1 MLPCLYKKSPLF
13 CSLCSVQLLPR
24 PEMESVPPN
33 TGYICRSAHYI
44 PGKAAPACQKDTAFP
59 GVSIQNLQLFLPVS
73 FHTGCSLSRISVY
86 ATVVC
91 AIMSASDT
99 RYWYPVTSS
108 ESFFTSTLPLTRIS
122 PFFTSLPSPDKRI
135 PFSCN
140 DLLNDPVRFCHNTH
154 RRFRLSSCLQLLP
167 VQDSP

>member
-24 PEMESVPPN
+24 PEMESVSPN

-59 GVSIQNLQLFLPVS
+59 VF
-73 FHTGCSLSRISVY
+73 LSRTSSSSY
-86 ATVVC
+86 
-91 AIMSASDT
+91 
-99 RYWYPVTSS
+99 RYLSIPDAACQEYLCTQPLSPVTSS

-122 PFFTSLPSPDKRI
+122 PFFTSLPSRTSGF
-135 PFSCN
+135 PFR
-140 DLLNDPVRFCHNTH
+140 VMIF
-154 RRFRLSSCLQLLP
+154 
-167 VQDSP
+167 